1 MHVNNSKHFFE
12 QYSLAYILAY
22 LNVNI
27 FGSLETILDSM
38 FKPSFCS
45 NDEMIIK
52 SDLYFFDIVHYEIRQ
67 NENKLFKIEQLDKL
81 YLLNA
86 SALC

>member
-1 MHVNNSKHFFE
+1 
-12 QYSLAYILAY
+12 
-22 LNVNI
+22 
-27 FGSLETILDSM
+27 M